1 MKLRILTQGMTIA
14 VLTALLS
21 LGCSSRPTGDAGGD
35 SKKKGGHH
43 HDHPE
48 KGPHGGPLAEWGDE
62 EYHPELVLDA
72 EKKTATVYILDG
84 EVKKAVPI
92 EATSIKLTLKIESP
106 PVTIELK
113 AEPQKDDP
121 AGKASRFSATHEKFG
136 SKLDPEKI
144 VASGKVKGKPYQ
156 GSFHVHDE
164 DPPEDEFKTQ
174 PKP

>member
-1 MKLRILTQGMTIA
+1 MKLRILMQGMTIA
-14 VLTALLS
+14 VLTAMLS
-21 LGCSSRPTGDAGGD
+21 MGCSSKPTGDAGGG
-35 SKKKGGHH
+35 SKKKEDVHN
-43 HDHPE
+43 HPE

-62 EYHPELVLDA
+62 EYHAELVLNT
-72 EKKTATVYILDG
+72 ENKQATVYVLDG

-92 EATSIKLTLKIESP
+92 EAKSIKLTLKSESP

-121 AGKASRFSATHEKFG
+121 AGKASRFSAIHEKLG

-156 GSFHVHDE
+156 GNFHVHDE

>member
-1 MKLRILTQGMTIA
+1 MGLRVLVQGITIA
-14 VLTALLS
+14 TLTTLLS
-21 LGCSSRPTGDAGGD
+21 LGCSSKPTSDTGNG
-35 SKKKGGHH
+35 SKKNGGHH

-72 EKKTATVYILDG
+72 EKKTATVYVLDG
-84 EVKKAVPI
+84 EVKNVVPI
-92 EATSIKLTLKIESP
+92 EATTIKLTLKSENP
-106 PVTIELK
+106 PVTIELR

-121 AGKASRFSATHEKFG
+121 AGKASRFSATNEKFG
-136 SKLDPEKI
+136 SELDPEKI

-156 GSFHVHDE
+156 GNFHVHDE
-164 DPPEDEFKTQ
+164 DPPEDEIKTQ